1 MSYKHKSGAQKR
13 KEKDDRDNA
22 AKKGQLSLG
31 QFFKSSVPST
41 TSYLGSLF

>member
-13 KEKDDRDNA
+13 KEKDEKHNE

-31 QFFKSSVPST
+31 QYFKPST
-41 TSYLGSLF
+41 ASTE